1 MGLGFPM
8 FRDVLDSNTNY
19 VRNLNGRSI
28 LKHNSRAISKAF
40 SHVLVLSNYEKPIIP
55 SFLRHSSPTVL
66 KCKFTARGTLSIAVK
81 MSQKFEKFTFYLS
94 ETLSEILPE
103 LRQLVQ
109 PYQTSHLCLHLGPAL
124 K

>member
-1 MGLGFPM
+1 M
-8 FRDVLDSNTNY
+8 
-19 VRNLNGRSI
+19 
-28 LKHNSRAISKAF
+28 
-40 SHVLVLSNYEKPIIP
+40 
-55 SFLRHSSPTVL
+55 
-66 KCKFTARGTLSIAVK
+66 CKFTARGTLSIAVK